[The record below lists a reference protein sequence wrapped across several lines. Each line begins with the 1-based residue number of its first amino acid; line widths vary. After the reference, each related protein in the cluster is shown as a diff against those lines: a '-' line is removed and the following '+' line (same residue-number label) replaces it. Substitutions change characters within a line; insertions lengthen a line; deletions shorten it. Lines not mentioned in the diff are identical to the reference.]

1 MSFISTTLTRP
12 HRGQRTVQ
20 RISPESF
27 TILTG
32 RAFPQAGQASFAAC
46 LGVFCSITLE
56 I

>member
-1 MSFISTTLTRP
+1 MSFISTSLIRP
-12 HRGQRTVQ
+12 DRGQRFVQ
-20 RISPESF
+20 CISPESF